1 LSIIDI
7 IKKHYERDN
16 VIDDFNTSPQEVAW
30 NIGKDEEAFRSEWDS
45 RMDTILDNVLE
56 KIQEGEYDIDSI
68 SKSYEFINKKGGMD
82 KNIDIPN
89 TDYSISFRKILP
101 DGDINYY
108 IVGNSKKGT
117 YQSKYVTSSLENL
130 ENLFSNY
137 QMFDIFD

>member
-1 LSIIDI
+1 
-7 IKKHYERDN
+7 
-16 VIDDFNTSPQEVAW
+16 
-30 NIGKDEEAFRSEWDS
+30 
-45 RMDTILDNVLE
+45 MDTILDNVLE

-82 KNIDIPN
+82 KNIYIPN